1 MAAPSRPQTVHMDSG
16 DSQKKYLDATDDG
29 RISMYTAKT
38 TTVAG
43 GKRFEDTTNYIP
55 PPGYNGVPPEKYDPL
70 LMRLPI
76 TLGEPFSLLVLGLGL
91 EIVAGLSQRWNGVFV
106 VRSPSLPHLMT
117 VQVFRVPLSTTFGL
131 FGNIS
136 SQFLASF
143 VPTLL
148 IIPNAVLWRELDW
161 IDQDV
166 PGVLT

>member
-1 MAAPSRPQTVHMDSG
+1 MDSG

-55 PPGYNGVPPEKYDPL
+55 PPGYNGVPPEKYVRRPFELRIWVLTMSSQDPL

-106 VRSPSLPHLMT
+106 VRSRACPFS
-117 VQVFRVPLSTTFGL
+117 
-131 FGNIS
+131 
-136 SQFLASF
+136 
-143 VPTLL
+143 
-148 IIPNAVLWRELDW
+148 
-161 IDQDV
+161 
-166 PGVLT
+166 